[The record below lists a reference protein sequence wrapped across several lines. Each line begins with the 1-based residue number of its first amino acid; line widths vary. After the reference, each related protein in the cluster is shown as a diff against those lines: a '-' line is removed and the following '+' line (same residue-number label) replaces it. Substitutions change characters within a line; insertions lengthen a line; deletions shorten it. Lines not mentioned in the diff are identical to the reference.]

1 MIIMHDQIKPRG
13 IKKSSTPAA
22 DKSQV
27 WKLFCEAMM
36 MILMLHLLA
45 E

>member
-1 MIIMHDQIKPRG
+1 MHDQIKPRG
-13 IKKSSTPAA
+13 MKKSSTPAA

-27 WKLFCEAMM
+27 WKLFCGAM